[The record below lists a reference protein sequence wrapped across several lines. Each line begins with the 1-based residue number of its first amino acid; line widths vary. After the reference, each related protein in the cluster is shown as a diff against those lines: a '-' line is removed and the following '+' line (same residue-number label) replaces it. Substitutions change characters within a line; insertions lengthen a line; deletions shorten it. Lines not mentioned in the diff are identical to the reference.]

1 MSIKNLQDG
10 IKQATSYLKVRGE
23 KKKKTKKTVI
33 STRKF
38 LCQMVLNDLSELGS
52 V

>member
-10 IKQATSYLKVRGE
+10 IKQATSYLKGRRE
-23 KKKKTKKTVI
+23 KKKKMVI

>member
-10 IKQATSYLKVRGE
+10 IKQATSYLKGRRE
-23 KKKKTKKTVI
+23 KKKKKMVI